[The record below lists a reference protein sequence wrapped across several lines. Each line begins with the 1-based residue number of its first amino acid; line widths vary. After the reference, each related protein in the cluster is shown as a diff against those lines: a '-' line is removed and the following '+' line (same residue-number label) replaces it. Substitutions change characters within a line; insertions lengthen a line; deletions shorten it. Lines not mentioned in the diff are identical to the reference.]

1 MDQNMIEEYAAL
13 VKQQQGELIDSQKQ
27 IQHLQELVE
36 ELYRQLE
43 LSQHKYYDC

>member
-1 MDQNMIEEYAAL
+1 MIEEYAAL

-27 IQHLQELVE
+27 IQRLQELVE